1 MSRLF
6 VLDTDIL
13 SLWQH
18 AHPAVS
24 KHVAAHAADELAV
37 TVITVQ
43 EQLDGWHA
51 RLSRAREHKEIADLY
66 RRLAD
71 TVRFL
76 SRVQI
81 VSFSEGAIDRYE
93 ELRGLKLNIGKMDL
107 RIAAIVLDQGATLVT
122 RNTRDFARVPALQM
136 EDWSA

>member
-1 MSRLF
+1 MTVF

-18 AHPAVS
+18 AEPAVS
-24 KHVAAHAADELAV
+24 QHVAAHSADELAI

-51 RLSRAREHKEIADLY
+51 RLPRAKDRKQIADLY
-66 RRLAD
+66 QRLAD

-76 SRVQI
+76 SRVTI
-81 VSFSEGAIDRYE
+81 YPFSEAAIERYE
-93 ELRGLKLNIGKMDL
+93 HLQEQKLNIGKMDL
-107 RIAAIVLDQGATLVT
+107 RIAAIVLEFGVTLVT
-122 RNTRDFARVPALQM
+122 RNMRDFCRVPDLEI
-136 EDWSA
+136 EDWSR